1 MDSFELDLCISCG
14 THVADG
20 TPYCSSRCRNLDSQ
34 QQPSPSSS
42 APRSVYLYAGSSSQG
57 PSTSSHYPYTPAHS
71 QRRRPLLDLQEQSY
85 FEDEHQVNNKL
96 ESIAEWAQ
104 GVYGAYG
111 EEEEDCLRMK
121 AKKASRRGSTPT
133 SAPTPTPMS
142 TKKVSASTATPR
154 KPLSSSLSPARQ
166 YSPPRFALTA
176 QGLAPPA
183 MSIATVDDS
192 DLSSIAT
199 PSTSPSSSK
208 KVVMIKTGRKSSDL
222 DPWISSPPYEFAYK
236 QHQTERGRPLVRV

>member
-20 TPYCSSRCRNLDSQ
+20 TPYCSSRCRKADSQ

-42 APRSVYLYAGSSSQG
+42 SPRSAYLYAGSSSQG
-57 PSTSSHYPYTPAHS
+57 PSDSSHYYAPAHSHS
-71 QRRRPLLDLQEQSY
+71 QRRRPLLDLQEQSF
-85 FEDEHQVNNKL
+85 FEDEHQVSNKL
-96 ESIAEWAQ
+96 ASIAEWAQ
-104 GVYGAYG
+104 GVYGSYG
-111 EEEEDCLRMK
+111 EEEDCLRMK

-154 KPLSSSLSPARQ
+154 KPVSSSLSPARH
-166 YSPPRFALTA
+166 YSPPRFTLTA
-176 QGLAPPA
+176 QNLAPPA

-199 PSTSPSSSK
+199 PSSSPSDK
-208 KVVMIKTGRKSSDL
+208 KVVMIKAGRKSTEV

-236 QHQTERGRPLVRV
+236 QHHTERGRPLVRV